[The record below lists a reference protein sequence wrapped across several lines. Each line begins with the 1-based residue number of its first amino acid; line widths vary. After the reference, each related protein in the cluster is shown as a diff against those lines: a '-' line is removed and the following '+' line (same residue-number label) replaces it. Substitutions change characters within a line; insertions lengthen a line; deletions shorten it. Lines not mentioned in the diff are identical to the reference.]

1 MKGKLYI
8 ESFFVTV
15 LVYLVIWALFL
26 LVNIS
31 FEPFNYVFKSVK
43 DIDLNDLYFSNIDV
57 NDVDTNIIIVNI
69 EDVNRGKIAEVLE
82 KVGEAKPAVIGL
94 DVFFSNYIQT
104 PFDSILKDQIIKQK
118 DNLVMVANFDDN
130 GNYDENYWQLDN
142 VDYGHALILSSEDK
156 TASVREF
163 EPKTNSDVYSF
174 SARIARKFDRKLFDK
189 LVSRNNPT
197 ERIDY
202 IGGAGAF
209 MMLNYR
215 DILNMDNYML
225 DLLSNKIVLIGYCG
239 DSTQQMVNY
248 YDAFYT
254 PVGQSMSV
262 NRLPDMYGVMVHAN
276 IVSMIIRESYFNN
289 TPGWIVFV
297 ISFII
302 AYFTVVAFSYFYLR
316 KPMYF
321 NVVSKV
327 LQLLGIFVLLWMV
340 FLLFSMFNLNF
351 KTSYLIVAI
360 ILSVDVLFLYE
371 YIAILVYKKFGV
383 KSIFIVENP
392 KVE

>member
-1 MKGKLYI
+1 MKGKLYF
-8 ESFFVTV
+8 ESFLVTI
-15 LVYLVIWALFL
+15 LVYIIIWGLFL

-57 NDVDTNIIIVNI
+57 NDVDTNIVIVNI
-69 EDVNRGKIAEVLE
+69 EDIDRGKIAEVLE
-82 KVGEAKPAVIGL
+82 KVGDAKPKVIGL
-94 DVFFSNYIQT
+94 DVFFSKYIKT
-104 PFDSILKDQIIKQK
+104 PYDSILADQIIRQK
-118 DNLVMVANFDDN
+118 DNLVVVANYDSE
-130 GNYDENYWQLDN
+130 GNYDDNYWRLDYVEN
-142 VDYGHALILSSEDK
+142 GHALILSSEDK

-163 EPKTNSDVYSF
+163 EPKTNSGVYAF
-174 SARIARKFDRKLFDK
+174 SAMIARKFDEKLFDK
-189 LVSRNNPT
+189 LASRNNPT

-202 IGGAGAF
+202 IGGTGAF

-215 DILNMDNYML
+215 DVIDMNSFIQELLN
-225 DLLSNKIVLIGYCG
+225 NKIVLIGYCG

-276 IVSMIIRESYFNN
+276 IVSMILRDSYFNN
-289 TPGWIVFV
+289 TPDWIVF
-297 ISFII
+297 ILSFII
-302 AYFTVVAFSYFYLR
+302 AYFSVATFSYFYIK

-327 LQLLGIFVLLWMV
+327 LQLIGIFVLLWMV
-340 FLLFSMFNLNF
+340 FLLFSVFNLNF
-351 KTSYLIVAI
+351 NTSYLIVAV
-360 ILSVDVLFLYE
+360 ILSVDVLYLYE
-371 YIAILVYKKFGV
+371 FLAILVYKKFGI
-383 KSIFIVENP
+383 KSIFIVENTGF
-392 KVE
+392 